1 MADENDPSL
10 NWEEARLIPVSGIRN
25 AEEQERRA
33 TSALL
38 AVLKSLEL
46 LADEQE
52 RNGQREN
59 LRKLCEE
66 QQRRWD
72 AFFKEQDAAVAKYL
86 ELIAERGGA

>member
-1 MADENDPSL
+1 MSEENRDL
-10 NWEEARLIPVSGIRN
+10 ELLIAG
-25 AEEQERRA
+25 
-33 TSALL
+33 TSKAI
-38 AVLKSLEL
+38 EL

-52 RNGQREN
+52 QNGQREN